1 MKKLNTSIILAI
13 CSVILA
19 IRPAQSQNTQSAE
32 LAVKALEVLSADD
45 MEGRK
50 SGTEGN
56 AKARTYLIEEFSKLG
71 FEVKTDTFSF
81 RSTLEP
87 VQGVNLLIEIKGQKY
102 PESYIVI
109 SAHYDHL
116 GIKND
121 DIYNGTD
128 DNASGSAALL
138 AIASELKNKKT
149 KHSII
154 IAAFDAEEMG
164 LQGAKH
170 FVKHPMVDQEIIAL
184 NINMDMVSQSEKD
197 ELYACGTYHFPFLK
211 EPIENT
217 AKHHSDIK
225 VLFGHDLPNTGHND
239 WTGQSDHYPFYKA
252 EIPFVYFGVEDHP
265 YYHKSTDT
273 FDKLTKA
280 FYMNA
285 VEFISAFV
293 FDIDEKF
300 KLKLNN

>member
-1 MKKLNTSIILAI
+1 MAN
-13 CSVILA
+13 
-19 IRPAQSQNTQSAE
+19 RPAKSQNIKSPE

-50 SGTEGN
+50 TGTEGN
-56 AKARTYLIEEFSKLG
+56 TKARTYLIDEFTKLG
-71 FEVKTDTFSF
+71 YEVQTDTFSF

-87 VQGVNLLIEIKGQKY
+87 VQGINLLIEIKGQKY
-102 PESYIVI
+102 PDSYIVI

-116 GIKND
+116 GIKGD

-128 DNASGSAALL
+128 DNASGSASLL
-138 AIASELKNKKT
+138 AIAAELKKKKT
-149 KHSII
+149 QHSII

-170 FVKHPMVDQEIIAL
+170 FVKHPLVDQEKIAL

-197 ELYACGTYHFPFLK
+197 ELYACGTYHYPFLK

-217 AKHHSDIK
+217 AKHFTDIK
-225 VLFGHDLPNTGHND
+225 VLFGHDLPNSGHDD

-265 YYHKSTDT
+265 YYHKPTDT
-273 FDKLTKA
+273 FDKLTKE

-285 VEFISAFV
+285 VAFITAFV
-293 FDIDEKF
+293 FDIDKEF
-300 KLKLNN
+300 KSKLNN